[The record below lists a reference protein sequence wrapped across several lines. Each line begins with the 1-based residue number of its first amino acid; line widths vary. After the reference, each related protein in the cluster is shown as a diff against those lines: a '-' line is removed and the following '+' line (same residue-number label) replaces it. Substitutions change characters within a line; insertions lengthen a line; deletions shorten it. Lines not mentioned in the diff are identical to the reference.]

1 MTAQRS
7 GLVDELKA
15 YEPELIAIRRDIH
28 RHPETGFEETRT
40 AKLVADT
47 LRGWGIEV
55 AEGIAKTGVVGT
67 IKGNRTGQR
76 AIGLRADLDAL
87 NIKEAPGR
95 DYRSVVPGKMH
106 ACGHDGHT
114 TMLLGAARRLAEKPD
129 FAGTV
134 HVIFQPAEEGQGGG
148 KAMIEEGLFTR
159 FPVDAVYGMH
169 NAPGMPAGMFGT
181 RKGPFMAASD
191 TWAVVFRGTGGHGGA
206 GAHMATDPTL
216 AVGQFIGAIQT
227 IVSRNVP
234 ATDVA
239 VVSVGHIAAGHRE
252 APNIIPA
259 ETVVCGTARSYSPAV
274 RDLIEKR
281 LKALAEASAAT
292 YGCSAEVDYDRRY
305 PPLVTHAG
313 QTDVSVAAARALV
326 GERAVIAEAPL
337 VTGSED
343 FAFMLEKKPGSFIMI
358 GNGVEADGSYH
369 YVHTPEYDFNDAILT
384 LGAAYWVSL
393 VAEELG

>member
-1 MTAQRS
+1 MTTRA

-28 RHPETGFEETRT
+28 RHPETGFEEIRT

-55 AEGIAKTGVVGT
+55 AEGIARTGVVGT
-67 IKGNRTGQR
+67 IRGNRPGER
-76 AIGLRADLDAL
+76 VIGLRADLDAL
-87 NIKEAPGR
+87 NIKETPLR
-95 DYRSVVPGKMH
+95 DHRSTVPGKMH

-169 NAPGMPAGMFGT
+169 NAPGMPAGTFGT

-191 TWAVVFRGTGGHGGA
+191 TWTVTFRGTGGHGGA

-216 AVGQFIGAIQT
+216 AVGQFIGALQT

-234 ATDVA
+234 ATEVA

-259 ETVVCGTARSYSPAV
+259 EAVVCGTARSYKPAI
-274 RDLIEKR
+274 RDLDREAADGARRR
-281 LKALAEASAAT
+281 LSRNLRLLGGGGLRPTLSAA
-292 YGCSAEVDYDRRY
+292 GDPRR
-305 PPLVTHAG
+305 
-313 QTDVSVAAARALV
+313 
-326 GERAVIAEAPL
+326 
-337 VTGSED
+337 
-343 FAFMLEKKPGSFIMI
+343 
-358 GNGVEADGSYH
+358 
-369 YVHTPEYDFNDAILT
+369 
-384 LGAAYWVSL
+384 
-393 VAEELG
+393 